1 MLIDQS
7 IERELLSHLATPLSV
22 RRLAI
27 NPEQIET
34 YDLPTKPRKEG
45 ERRRLDIQETV
56 EAEAEAMPANI
67 MRRLVR
73 NAVEACLPPGALE
86 ATRAAEESERFGLQR
101 LGQHIEATGM
111 PVL

>member
-45 ERRRLDIQETV
+45 ERRRLDVQETV
-56 EAEAEAMPANI
+56 EAEAMPANI

-73 NAVEACLPPGALE
+73 NAVEAYLPPGALE